1 MSLEN
6 FFLHES
12 PLSRGLKA
20 IGALPLVFVLSLLL
34 SYLALLDQVTPN
46 ADGMLYVDAA
56 RLLLSDGLAAAQQLY
71 DWLFL
76 SVLIAGLSLLTGLE
90 MQVSGYLLAAVL
102 MASVGVVLVGICR
115 DLYPSA
121 TWAAVVVV
129 LALPALNNYRDFII
143 REHGSW
149 LFTLLSLWLLIR
161 WLDSRRLLLIF
172 GSQISLLVA
181 TLFRPES
188 LAFLGVPF
196 LWLLFSRRSGLS
208 WRDLGP
214 FLILPSV
221 GVVIL
226 FVAVVGFDLQI
237 AGKIVR
243 QLQAVNLADQIEAFH
258 AAADRVGS
266 QLSHYVMGTD
276 ARRLLFFGLLS
287 LIPIKLLTNFGLLVV
302 PFAYAHGKQNRAKW
316 LSAAGIAPLLWA
328 SVLYALILAGLVFEI
343 YFMQA
348 RFLALLNLL
357 LVPVLAFGLWR
368 LWLIAGKWRWLIGA
382 LALVSVV
389 DGVYTSSPPHS
400 RYQDSAD
407 WILSEQLDRQRI
419 FFESPEVA
427 YLAGTVHRIHP
438 SMSCLS
444 RELLLGGGDCQ
455 GRFDVYVIR
464 SGWEGD
470 DVLAWADAN
479 GFALLKE
486 FTDRRRRVVYI
497 FERPSSP

>member
-1 MSLEN
+1 M
-6 FFLHES
+6 
-12 PLSRGLKA
+12 
-20 IGALPLVFVLSLLL
+20 VFVLSLLL
-34 SYLALLDQVTPN
+34 SCLALMGKVTPN

-56 RLLLSDGLAAAQQLY
+56 RLLLSDGLAAARQLY

-76 SVLIAGLSLLTGLE
+76 SVLIAGLSSVTGLE
-90 MQVSGYLLAAVL
+90 LQASAYLLAAVF
-102 MASVGVVLVGICR
+102 MALLGVVLVGMCR
-115 DLYPSA
+115 DLYPQA

-161 WLDSRRLLLIF
+161 WVGSRRWLLVF
-172 GSQISLLVA
+172 GSQVSLLVA

-188 LAFLGVPF
+188 LAFLSVPF

-214 FLILPSV
+214 FLILPGV
-221 GVVIL
+221 GVVVL
-226 FVAVVGFDLQI
+226 VVAVIGFDVQI
-237 AGKIVR
+237 AGKIIK
-243 QLQAVNLADQIEAFH
+243 QLQAANLAEQMAAFH
-258 AAADRVGS
+258 AAADRVGG
-266 QLSHYVMGTD
+266 QLSPYVMGTD

-287 LIPIKLLTNFGLLVV
+287 LIPIKLLANFGVLLV
-302 PFAYAHGKQNRAKW
+302 PFAYAQGKQNRSEW
-316 LSAAGIAPLLWA
+316 LSPSGMSPLLWA
-328 SVLYALILAGLVFEI
+328 SALYALILAGLVFEI

-357 LVPVLAFGLWR
+357 LLPMLAFGLWR
-368 LWLIAGKWRWLIGA
+368 LWLVAGRWRWLIGA

-407 WILSEQLDRQRI
+407 WILNERLDRQRI

-427 YLAGTVHRIHP
+427 YLTGTVHRIHP
-438 SMSCLS
+438 SMSCSS
-444 RELLLGGGDCQ
+444 RALLLEGADCQ
-455 GRFDVYVIR
+455 GRFDAYVIR

-470 DVLAWADAN
+470 DVLAWAEAN
-479 GFALLKE
+479 GFSLLKE

-497 FERPSSP
+497 FERRTSP